1 MMRSA
6 RKAWLVLAVASAL
19 AAGCATENTNPE
31 AGSAPA
37 TVSGT
42 PPITA
47 KSTAQQPPAQR
58 MGRHRPRKSR
68 PRAFRPS
75 GPSTTTS
82 TASRSSRSSSLRSNA
97 RPLSARTRGSAG
109 NIEGNGDERG
119 SREYNLAL
127 GQRRAEAV
135 RQLLRLSGAA
145 EHQVEAVSLGEEKP
159 RSLGHDEA
167 SWARTGAAISLP
179 ARRIKPYG
187 SSRTRPCSR
196 STRTLSGEPSSRLAS
211 DRLFPSEASSTL
223 APALKKRAN

>member
-58 MGRHRPRKSR
+58 MGSTSAAQVTPKSV
-68 PRAFRPS
+68 PS
-75 GPSTTTS
+75 Q
-82 TASRSSRSSSLRSNA
+82 RSVYYDLDRFEVKPQFLPAIEAHARYLREHAEA
-97 RPLSARTRGSAG
+97 RVT
-109 NIEGNGDERG
+109 IEGNGDERG

-167 SWARTGAAISLP
+167 SWAQN
-179 ARRIKPYG
+179 RR
-187 SSRTRPCSR
+187 
-196 STRTLSGEPSSRLAS
+196 S
-211 DRLFPSEASSTL
+211 DLL
-223 APALKKRAN
+223 YQRAE